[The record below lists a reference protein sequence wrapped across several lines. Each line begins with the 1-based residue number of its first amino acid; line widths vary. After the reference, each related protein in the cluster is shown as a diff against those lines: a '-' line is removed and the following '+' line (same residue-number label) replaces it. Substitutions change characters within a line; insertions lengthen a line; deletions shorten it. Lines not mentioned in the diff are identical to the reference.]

1 LIKDIDPKEHFFCI
15 VKEDTGMMA
24 VILQLTSAVLETLL
38 KLKVVSMPLLKRQ
51 SQNGLCA
58 SKQSVVNK
66 LLISNKKNMTTDQCC
81 VVSCEKPLDGAYWD
95 AQYQAN
101 STGWDLGTVSPPIQ
115 TYIDTIQNKD
125 LAVLIPGC
133 GIPMKPNIIEKVLR
147 MLPLSTSHPH

>member
-1 LIKDIDPKEHFFCI
+1 
-15 VKEDTGMMA
+15 
-24 VILQLTSAVLETLL
+24 
-38 KLKVVSMPLLKRQ
+38 
-51 SQNGLCA
+51 
-58 SKQSVVNK
+58 
-66 LLISNKKNMTTDQCC
+66 MTTDQCC

-133 GIPMKPNIIEKVLR
+133 GNTYEAEYLLEKVLR